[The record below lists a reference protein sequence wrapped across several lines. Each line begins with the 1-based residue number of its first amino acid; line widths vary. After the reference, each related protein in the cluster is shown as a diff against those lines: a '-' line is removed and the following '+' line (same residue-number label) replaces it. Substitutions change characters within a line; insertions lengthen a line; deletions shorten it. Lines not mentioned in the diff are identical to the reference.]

1 MVTLVQVLKSIKKGG
16 IPKYTPAGFL
26 KRGYPKSFSGGTQ
39 NFGGV
44 PKITPGEPK
53 ITLGGASQ
61 KWRGSQKGVPNL
73 RGYSGAGFWKRG
85 DPKFGI
91 PSIWVPLYFGSPSHI
106 WVPLKFGIPSILGPL
121 KFGIP
126 SIWDPS
132 IFGIPYLRRRRKN
145 LAIKLVESFCILS
158 SNHTAILRCRRKF

>member
-44 PKITPGEPK
+44 PKITTGEPK

-91 PSIWVPLYFGSPSHI
+91 PSIWVPLYFGSPSNLGSPQF
-106 WVPLKFGIPSILGPL
+106 WVPSNLGSPQFGTPQFLGSPICAAGE
-121 KFGIP
+121 KI
-126 SIWDPS
+126 
-132 IFGIPYLRRRRKN
+132 
-145 LAIKLVESFCILS
+145 
-158 SNHTAILRCRRKF
+158 